1 MAPLVALDRATLR
14 LGLQVLLDEVS
25 LGLSAG
31 ERVGVVGRNG
41 GGKSTLLRVLSGAQA
56 VDSGRVVRT
65 AGVTIAML
73 DQSDDLPAGATVAD
87 VVLDGLAVHE
97 WAGDAGTREVIN
109 GLLGDLDAT
118 AFGGWDGSVQTMSG
132 GERRR
137 LALARVLI
145 ADPDVLLLDE
155 PTNHLDVEGV
165 AWLAAYLAG
174 GRGASARADKSL
186 VVVTHDR
193 WFLDEVS
200 THTLEV
206 TEGAV
211 NSYEGG
217 YAAYVLARA
226 ERDRMAKVTAERR
239 ANLMRKEL
247 AWLRRGPPARTSKPK
262 FRIDAA
268 TALIAAEPPA
278 RDTVEL
284 VRFATTRLGKDV
296 FDLVNASIEL
306 GGRSILD
313 AVTWRI
319 GPGDRYGIVGINGA
333 GKSTLLSVLRGHVL
347 LREGKLKTGK
357 TVQIAALSQDLN
369 ELNALAGMSVIDA
382 ITRVR
387 SFTTIGGKE
396 VSASQLA
403 TRLGF
408 SGGRQQSR
416 VSELSGGERRRLQ
429 FVRLLMD
436 EPNVLMLDEPTNDLD
451 IETLTSMEDVLD
463 GWAGTL
469 LVVSHDRYLLERMTD
484 RQMAMLG
491 DGSLRDLPGGVE
503 QYLEL
508 RRGALSATSKSKPGA
523 SMSGKGATTRGPS
536 GRSGAGK
543 SAPGKGGAGR
553 SGLGKGGAGR
563 SGLGTGGSRN
573 SGAGRGARS
582 EGGSRNSGAGRGARG
597 EGGSPN
603 AGAVTGG
610 TSNVEAGTGSGGRA
624 TPTTPASPSRLGS
637 SSTLAESAST
647 SAGST
652 PSPSSATSRGARKAA
667 ERLER
672 QLASIDRQEQGV
684 HDRMVAAATDA
695 QAMVALSSELDT
707 LHTRRVD
714 LEEQWLEA
722 AELSDS

>member
-14 LGLQVLLDEVS
+14 LGLQVLLDSVS

-31 ERVGVVGRNG
+31 DRVGVVGRNG
-41 GGKSTLLRVLSGAQA
+41 GGKSTLLRVFSGVQPA
-56 VDSGRVVRT
+56 DTGRVVRT
-65 AGVTIAML
+65 AGVTAGML
-73 DQSDDLPAGATVAD
+73 DQSDDLGPGETVGE
-87 VVLDGLAVHE
+87 VVLEGLAEHE
-97 WAGDAGTREVIN
+97 WAGDARTREIIT

-118 AFGGWDGSVQTMSG
+118 AFGGWDGPVQTMSG

-165 AWLAAYLAG
+165 AWLAAYLAQRRGPG
-174 GRGASARADKSL
+174 GRTAKAL
-186 VVVTHDR
+186 LVVTHDR

-200 THTLEV
+200 THTWEV
-206 TEGAV
+206 SQGEV
-211 NSYEGG
+211 HSYDGG

-239 ANLMRKEL
+239 ANLVRKEL

-268 TALIAAEPPA
+268 SELIAAEPPA
-278 RDTVEL
+278 RDSVEL

-296 FDLVNASIEL
+296 FDLINATVEL
-306 GGRSILD
+306 GDRTILD

-319 GPGDRYGIVGINGA
+319 GPGDRYGIVGVNGA
-333 GKSTLLSVLRGHVL
+333 GKSTLLSVLRGLVAL
-347 LREGKLKTGK
+347 DGGKLKTGK
-357 TVQIAALSQDLN
+357 TVQIACLSQDLH
-369 ELNALAGMSVIDA
+369 ELDALSGMSVIDA

-387 SFTTIGGKE
+387 SFTTIAGKE

-408 SGGRQQSR
+408 TGSRQQSR
-416 VSELSGGERRRLQ
+416 VSDLSGGERRRLQ

-469 LVVSHDRYLLERMTD
+469 LVISHDRYLLERMTD

-503 QYLEL
+503 QYLDL
-508 RRGALSATSKSKPGA
+508 RRAATARRGKARAAKSSGAKGPGA
-523 SMSGKGATTRGPS
+523 NSAGAQMSGSKGIGAQGSGPTV
-536 GRSGAGK
+536 SGAKGSGSAVAQGSGPTVSGAK
-543 SAPGKGGAGR
+543 TSGAKAPGA
-553 SGLGKGGAGR
+553 A
-563 SGLGTGGSRN
+563 
-573 SGAGRGARS
+573 
-582 EGGSRNSGAGRGARG
+582 
-597 EGGSPN
+597 
-603 AGAVTGG
+603 
-610 TSNVEAGTGSGGRA
+610 A
-624 TPTTPASPSRLGS
+624 TR
-637 SSTLAESAST
+637 E
-647 SAGST
+647 
-652 PSPSSATSRGARKAA
+652 ARKAA

-672 QLASIDRQEQGV
+672 QLAGVDRQEQDV
-684 HDRMVAAATDA
+684 HDRMVAASADAEATSA
-695 QAMVALSSELDT
+695 LTRELAM
-707 LHTRRVD
+707 LHTRRSG

-722 AELSDS
+722 AELADS